1 MRTPGSAAELEV
13 RRRIAGRLLLE
24 GRQIAD
30 VARIVGVSWTSA
42 KRWKKAVEQGGIEA
56 LAAKPQTGRPSKLSK
71 QQKEKLQQ
79 LLLQGAVAA
88 GFPNDLWSCPRVA
101 QLIEGRFGVKYHKD
115 YVWFVLHDLGWSC
128 QLPQHR
134 DRQQDPR
141 AVARFRRR
149 DWLRIKKGV
158 ASKS

>member
-1 MRTPGSAAELEV
+1 MRTSGSAAELEV

-24 GRQIAD
+24 GWKIAD

-42 KRWKKAVEQGGIEA
+42 KRWKQAVDEGGIEA
-56 LAAKPQTGRPSKLSK
+56 LAAKPQTGRPPKLSK

-79 LLLQGAVAA
+79 LLLKGALAA

-101 QLIEGRFGVKYHKD
+101 QLIERRFGVKYHKD
-115 YVWFVLHDLGWSC
+115 YVWFVLRDLGWSC

-134 DRQQDPR
+134 DRKQDPQ

-149 DWLRIKKGV
+149 DWPRIKKG
-158 ASKS
+158 AAAES